1 MHLLMLAISMVTMDM
16 DILVMPTMDT
26 MDTHMPTTMDT
37 TMARGP
43 LMLSQLLLLS
53 PRLMLMLSTDTDM
66 AMLTMD
72 TMDTHMPTMDTTMA
86 RGLLMPSPPLMLPMD
101 TMDMDITLGM
111 PIMDTMDT
119 HMPAVDTS
127 MDKMDI
133 IINLFVK
140 NLGFSSVK
148 LVTPSHI
155 DHCWN
160 TMKISK

>member
-1 MHLLMLAISMVTMDM
+1 MGVTMDM
-16 DILVMPTMDT
+16 DMPLAMPTMDT

-43 LMLSQLLLLS
+43 LTLSPPLLLS
-53 PRLMLMLSTDTDM
+53 PRLMPMLSTDTDTDLLTTDM

-72 TMDTHMPTMDTTMA
+72 TMD
-86 RGLLMPSPPLMLPMD
+86 
-101 TMDMDITLGM
+101 MDITLDM
-111 PIMDTMDT
+111 PTMDTMDT

-127 MDKMDI
+127 MDKMNI

-140 NLGFSSVK
+140 NLGFSFVK

-155 DHCWN
+155 EHC
-160 TMKISK
+160 